1 MHVLKWAGGESGQQS
16 EGEADA
22 AAEVVGEGK
31 TDGCGEFPRIEMDFF
46 SDGGYGVGRSE
57 AEHPAC
63 LVAPGKVEIEGEGD
77 GGVECENGREGIV
90 GQWEL
95 IIRTGAGEGFINAN

>member
-31 TDGCGEFPRIEMDFF
+31 TDGCGEIDFF

-95 IIRTGAGEGFINAN
+95 IIRTGAGEGFIDAN